1 MSSPDSNAP
10 TADSNSNLDSAA
22 DEKTKD
28 SIISQESHNSQNSS
42 KISDNPMEPHD
53 GVLDFE
59 EDGPEPGDNKYDD
72 ANSRSPSVSPFRS
85 GCGSPAGG
93 KPPACDDGNDEVSK
107 DGADEIELPEEGE
120 EKEDQ
125 QDEDEDEDDKV
136 VEKEKQKK
144 KRSESDLEDGEVT
157 DSEDEEG
164 ERFSSPSKADKDKPA
179 VCRFFSRGQCTWG
192 NQCRF
197 IHPGMQP
204 GGPGGPMSGPPG
216 PPYGGPPPHPP
227 HGPPPR
233 LFGGPGGPFPPGPH
247 FPPPPMAP
255 VESAWERG
263 LRNAKEMLKEANRRR
278 EEDPA
283 FEDRKLHQ
291 GLQASPVRDLSPPR
305 VSPSPS
311 PPLRSKMY
319 GTYERHREVPRSLS
333 PVNVDRLRQERYAAA
348 ERERARAGPGDVWR
362 DPWMRSKSPIRGR
375 PRRRS
380 RSWSSRS
387 SSSSSG
393 SSYSSSR
400 SSSYSRSRS
409 RDRRRNYGG
418 RSGPPMGRGPR
429 GGGGGGGG
437 GGRQRYPSER
447 GGRLVASPSPTRYRR
462 GGINTAG
469 TGGGRGRRRSSS
481 SSSSSSR
488 SPSPRRRRYSRSKTP
503 EGIPRRPRQVS
514 PLGRPIGTQIK
525 MNLLDKSKKLPVK
538 RPFSASPSRSPSRS
552 PKKLRVSPS
561 PPPKAV
567 EKENKDKKKE
577 KDKKS
582 DAAKRDELMRQLKA
596 VEDAIAKKKAKT

>member
-10 TADSNSNLDSAA
+10 AGDSNSNLDSAA

-28 SIISQESHNSQNSS
+28 SVISQGSQNSQNSS

-59 EDGPEPGDNKYDD
+59 EDGPEPPDVKDEDGDSQSGSGSPSRSGSGSSTGGPPAADD
-72 ANSRSPSVSPFRS
+72 A
-85 GCGSPAGG
+85 A
-93 KPPACDDGNDEVSK
+93 NDEVSR
-107 DGADEIELPEEGE
+107 DEADETELLEEGE
-120 EKEDQ
+120 NSAEGEKLVKE
-125 QDEDEDEDDKV
+125 
-136 VEKEKQKK
+136 EKKKK
-144 KRSESDLEDGEVT
+144 KRDSDLEDGEVT

-164 ERFSSPSKADKDKPA
+164 ERHTSPSKADKDKPA
-179 VCRFFSRGQCTWG
+179 ICRFFSRGQCTWG

-197 IHPGMQP
+197 IHLGMQA
-204 GGPGGPMSGPPG
+204 GGLVGPMTGPLG
-216 PPYGGPPPHPP
+216 LPYGGPPPHPP

-233 LFGGPGGPFPPGPH
+233 MFGGPGGPFPPGPH
-247 FPPPPMAP
+247 FPSLPMAP

-291 GLQASPVRDLSPPR
+291 GLQASPVREISPPR
-305 VSPSPS
+305 ASPSPS

-319 GTYERHREVPRSLS
+319 GTYERHRELPRSLS
-333 PVNVDRLRQERYAAA
+333 PVNIDRLRQERYAAA
-348 ERERARAGPGDVWR
+348 ERERVRAGPGDVWR

-375 PRRRS
+375 QRRRS

-387 SSSSSG
+387 SSSTSG

-418 RSGPPMGRGPR
+418 RGGPSVGRGPR
-429 GGGGGGGG
+429 GGGGGG

-447 GGRLVASPSPTRYRR
+447 TGRLMASPSPTRYRR
-462 GGINTAG
+462 SGISTGG

-552 PKKLRVSPS
+552 PKKLRASPS
-561 PPPKAV
+561 PPPKPI
-567 EKENKDKKKE
+567 EKENKDKKKDKD